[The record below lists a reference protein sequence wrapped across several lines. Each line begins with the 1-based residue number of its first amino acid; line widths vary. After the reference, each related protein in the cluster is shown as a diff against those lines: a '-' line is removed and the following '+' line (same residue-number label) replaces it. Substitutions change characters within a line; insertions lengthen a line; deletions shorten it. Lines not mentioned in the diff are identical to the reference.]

1 ANGLLDDLGLGA
13 RSDAA
18 PSQLSGGEQQRVALA
33 RALANSPDI
42 VMGDEPHGPHMG
54 GGEGPPGTPG
64 GVGSRDVLGL
74 FAAARDRGQTLLV
87 VTHDARVAAAAD
99 RMITLPDG
107 IVVEE
112 AQLAPPRPVTLPFDP
127 PTRS

>member
-1 ANGLLDDLGLGA
+1 MANRLLDDLGLGA

-33 RALANSPDI
+33 RALANGPDI
-42 VMGDEPHGPHMG
+42 VMGDEPTGNLDS
-54 GGEGPPGTPG
+54 
-64 GVGSRDVLGL
+64 VASRDVLGL
-74 FAAARDRGQTLLV
+74 FAAARDRSQTLLV

-99 RMITLPDG
+99 RMITLRDG

-127 PTRS
+127 PRRP